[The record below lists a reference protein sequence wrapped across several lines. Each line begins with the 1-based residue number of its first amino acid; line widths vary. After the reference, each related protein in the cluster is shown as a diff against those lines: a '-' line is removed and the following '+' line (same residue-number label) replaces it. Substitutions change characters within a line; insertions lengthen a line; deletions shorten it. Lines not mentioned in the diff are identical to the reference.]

1 MNNTGH
7 TVMILSVGAG
17 SGHLRA
23 AEAVAAVCET
33 HPDIDRHWNLDA
45 LDYTNRLFRQFY
57 AGSYMSLVKRSPGLW
72 GWFYEATD
80 EPWETDTLRKMLDY
94 PNTGPL
100 ADLIEKE
107 QPDVVVC
114 THFLPAEIVSH
125 LIRRKRI
132 DARLAIVVTDF
143 HVHAMWL
150 SRVFH
155 RYFVANDESKVHLA
169 MLGFPEDR
177 VTVSGIPVHPLF
189 SESQDVAKLRK
200 KWGVDTGLP
209 VVLVSA
215 GTFGVTGAEEIVR
228 ALGFLKTPVEAVV
241 ICGRNAELREAVDQ
255 YVHSEAPRHLNFHV
269 QGYTIDMHEWMSVA
283 DLFIGKPGGL
293 TTAEALSKGLPMIVY
308 QPIPGQEEYNSDY
321 LLENGVA
328 LKCNDLTTLAYK
340 LDGLLNDTAR
350 LSAMREKASR
360 LAHGDAA
367 QTIVDVLLDDL
378 RLLPRP
384 TPAGTLR
391 GDPTSS
397 AARRKAQSVIDPLIA
412 DLQRWRR
419 TKTGSPHSSD
429 RHEAPQRRHG
439 GRQFAL

>member
-1 MNNTGH
+1 MNGTRH
-7 TVMILSVGAG
+7 TVMILSVGVG

-33 HPDIDRHWNLDA
+33 HPGIDRYWNLDA
-45 LDYTNRLFRQFY
+45 LDYTNPLFREFY
-57 AGSYMSLVKRSPGLW
+57 AGSYMSLTKRAPGLW

-80 EPWETDTLRKMLDY
+80 EPWETDTWRKMLDY
-94 PNTGPL
+94 PNTGKL
-100 ADLIEKE
+100 ADLIKKE

-125 LIRRKRI
+125 LIRRKKI

-155 RYFVANDESKVHLA
+155 RYFVPNEESKVHLA

-189 SESQDVAKLRK
+189 SQAQDVPKLRK
-200 KWGVDTGLP
+200 KFGVDIGRP

-228 ALGFLKTPVEAVV
+228 ALAFLKTPAEVV
-241 ICGRNAELREAVDQ
+241 AICGRNDPLKDSVNE
-255 YVHSEAPRHLNFHV
+255 YVRSEAPRHLHFHV
-269 QGYTIDMHEWMSVA
+269 QGYTTDMHEWMSVA
-283 DLFIGKPGGL
+283 DLFVGKPGGL
-293 TTAEALSKGLPMIVY
+293 TTAEALTKGLPMIVY
-308 QPIPGQEEYNSDY
+308 QPTPGQEEYNSDY

-328 LKCNDLTTLAYK
+328 LTCNDLTTLAYK
-340 LDGLLNDTAR
+340 LDRLLNDTAR
-350 LSAMREKASR
+350 LSAMREKALR

-367 QTIVDVLLDDL
+367 GTIVEVLLDDL
-378 RLLPRP
+378 RLLPNP
-384 TPAGTLR
+384 TPAGTLGGAR
-391 GDPTSS
+391 ASS
-397 AARRKAQSVIDPLIA
+397 AARPKTKTVIDPLIA
-412 DLQRWRR
+412 ELQRWRL
-419 TKTGSPHSSD
+419 GH
-429 RHEAPQRRHG
+429 
-439 GRQFAL
+439 